1 MSTFFLFVVALLG
14 LAQTW
19 PASAWLCTPVQALG
33 RCVSLIPVEED
44 FKGPASESV
53 RYAYGAGTHAAA
65 RDKYPGF
72 DY

>member
-1 MSTFFLFVVALLG
+1 MSTFFLFDVALLG

-33 RCVSLIPVEED
+33 RCVLLIPVEED
-44 FKGPASESV
+44 FKVPAGGSV
-53 RYAYGAGTHAAA
+53 RHAYDAGTHAAA
-65 RDKYPGF
+65 RGKYPSF